1 MFEGRAMEYRQIQ
14 IIGGQGNAPGRF
26 ATTLRGLAVDAH
38 GQLYAAGDSG
48 ITVFDQAGSVKRR
61 WATSRPPLSVA
72 VASDGAVYA
81 GEEPVQSSPVYCAG
95 CTPYLLSS
103 GARTRHS
110 GGHES
115 THRPHPLHS
124 SGSMITLPR
133 GCDVIVAL
141 LTLKLPPRERCAG
154 TSAGARNSR
163 RRRWWPARSGRQPW
177 VTASPGQAG
186 GDFLAASTAASRC
199 SRVITP

>member
-81 GEEPVQSSPVYCAG
+81 GEERQIEIFDGAG
-95 CTPYLLSS
+95 KLVNTW
-103 GARTRHS
+103 R
-110 GGHES
+110 
-115 THRPHPLHS
+115 
-124 SGSMITLPR
+124 
-133 GCDVIVAL
+133 DDAL
-141 LTLKLPPRERCAG
+141 LGRVTAIGFVKDGVVGGGGAERGDHRRPRPPAGAAPRRGLRKGGRVGGVPRAPPPPPLRPRPPRP
-154 TSAGARNSR
+154 TR
-163 RRRWWPARSGRQPW
+163 RP
-177 VTASPGQAG
+177 
-186 GDFLAASTAASRC
+186 
-199 SRVITP
+199 